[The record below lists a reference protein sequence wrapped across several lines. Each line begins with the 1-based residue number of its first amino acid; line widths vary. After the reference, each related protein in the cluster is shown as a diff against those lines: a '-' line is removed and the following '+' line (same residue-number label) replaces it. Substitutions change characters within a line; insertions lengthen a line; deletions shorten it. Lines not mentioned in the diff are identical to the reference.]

1 MCCCP
6 CDVLTFTGSLVLGLH
21 ASAYLPRAVCALVG
35 FLAHMFACCAGEHVS
50 IACVCSCGA
59 QVALLCACMFCG
71 PCAVLAV
78 VGAVM
83 LSLESFSRIARQA
96 GPDNSEHAM
105 DIDPSRDD
113 PARALDASAKE
124 AV

>member
-6 CDVLTFTGSLVLGLH
+6 CDVLAFTGSLALGLH

-59 QVALLCACMFCG
+59 QVEQTRTEWRSWSITHY
-71 PCAVLAV
+71 AVLV
-78 VGAVM
+78 
-83 LSLESFSRIARQA
+83 LRISRLH
-96 GPDNSEHAM
+96 N
-105 DIDPSRDD
+105 
-113 PARALDASAKE
+113 
-124 AV
+124 